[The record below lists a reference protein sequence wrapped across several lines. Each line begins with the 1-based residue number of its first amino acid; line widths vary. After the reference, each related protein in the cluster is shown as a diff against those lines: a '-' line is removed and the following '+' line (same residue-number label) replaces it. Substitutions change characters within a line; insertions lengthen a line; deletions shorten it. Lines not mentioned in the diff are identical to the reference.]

1 MFSKESNESKK
12 SLSVPGNKL
21 IISDTHYKLINCG
34 SHYSFI
40 YKDDIP
46 FLKLFWFFFSY
57 SLANI
62 VK

>member
-34 SHYSFI
+34 SHIFI